1 MGLKNTSQKVKTDK
15 ILAVLFVIFTC
26 VTTLLSC
33 YMKNALI
40 FSQSDIYN
48 FFMYITKRVIASKH
62 QNIHST
68 IDKTMITQFTL
79 NLFMPE
85 KATSE
90 TAIWHNLFVI

>member
-1 MGLKNTSQKVKTDK
+1 MHSFLASQTY
-15 ILAVLFVIFTC
+15 I
-26 VTTLLSC
+26 
-33 YMKNALI
+33 I
-40 FSQSDIYN
+40 FSCISP
-48 FFMYITKRVIASKH
+48 RELLASKH

-85 KATSE
+85 RATSE

>member
-48 FFMYITKRVIASKH
+48 FFMYITKRVISIQTPKH
-62 QNIHST
+62 TFYHRQNNDHTIHS
-68 IDKTMITQFTL
+68 QSL
-79 NLFMPE
+79 HARE
-85 KATSE
+85 GYQ
-90 TAIWHNLFVI
+90 